1 MFLIQFNLFKGVQG
15 HQLLRVEDMLSQSRR
30 NEIKISYINLLV
42 ASFIMSAQNSLLG
55 DFHKALFHE
64 ACLQGSFYLMIFKF
78 ELKFKVKVKPA

>member
-42 ASFIMSAQNSLLG
+42 VSFLMSAQNSLSG

-64 ACLQGSFYLMIFKF
+64 ACLQGSFYLMILKF
-78 ELKFKVKVKPA
+78 ELKVKVTVEPA